1 MLERIREAGSMAWET
16 IRTFGQN
23 DPFMLAAALAYFTL
37 LSIAPL
43 LLVIVGAAGVLMG
56 EAQVQQALVT
66 QARELVGGQGASLL
80 QTVMQNASQSDR
92 NVISMVVGF
101 VLILLGAT
109 TVFAQLQTS
118 LNRIWGIRPA
128 PSNAILGFAR
138 ARLVSLAV
146 VLGLAFLMLASLV
159 LQAAIRAL
167 QDYLASLFPGADLV
181 TIVVNSLLSLGLVA
195 LVLAMLFHY
204 VPDVRIS
211 WRITFIGG
219 VVTALLLTL
228 GNFAIGLYIGRAA
241 VGSAY
246 GAAGSAVVFMVW
258 VYYTGLVLFLGAHTT
273 RIIAWRRG
281 SPIVPSEHAEF
292 LPGAEPP
299 PTRERGY
306 GDEERRR
313 AARDSGARPA
323 PAG

>member
-1 MLERIREAGSMAWET
+1 MTDRIREAGSIAWDT
-16 IRTFGQN
+16 ARTFNQHE
-23 DPFMLAAALAYFTL
+23 PFQLAAALAYCTL

-43 LLVIVGAAGVLMG
+43 LLVIVGAAGILMG
-56 EAQVQQALVT
+56 ESQVQQALVT
-66 QARELVGGQGASLL
+66 QARELVGEQGASLL
-80 QTVMQNASQSDR
+80 RTVMRNASQSDK
-92 NVISMVVGF
+92 NVVSMVVGF
-101 VLILLGAT
+101 LLTVLGAT

-118 LNRIWGIRPA
+118 LNRIWGVRAKPA
-128 PSNAILGFAR
+128 NAILGFAR
-138 ARLVSLAV
+138 ARAVSLAV

-167 QDYLASLFPGADLV
+167 QGYLATLFPGAGIVALV
-181 TIVVNSLLSLGLVA
+181 LNNLLALGLVA
-195 LVLAMLFHY
+195 LVLAMLFRY

-219 VVTALLLTL
+219 IVTALLLTL
-228 GNFAIGLYIGRAA
+228 GNFAIGLYLGQAA

-258 VYYTGLVLFLGAHTT
+258 VYYTGLILFLGAHTT
-273 RIIAWRRG
+273 KVIAQHQG

-292 LPGAEPP
+292 LPGEEPVP
-299 PTRERGY
+299 AG
-306 GDEERRR
+306 RR
-313 AARDSGARPA
+313 AGEDEAQQEAGRDGGARPA

>member
-1 MLERIREAGSMAWET
+1 MLHRLREAGSIAWET
-16 IRTFGQN
+16 VRTFN
-23 DPFMLAAALAYFTL
+23 VHEPFQLAAALAYCTL

-43 LLVIVGAAGVLMG
+43 LLVIVGAAGILMG
-56 EAQVQQALVT
+56 EAEVQQALVT
-66 QARELVGGQGASLL
+66 QARELVGDQGASLL
-80 QTVMQNASQSDR
+80 RTVMRNASQSNR
-92 NVISMVVGF
+92 NVLSMVIGF
-101 VLILLGAT
+101 VLTLLGAT

-118 LNRIWGIRPA
+118 LNRIWGVRPK

-167 QDYLASLFPGADLV
+167 QDYLATLFPGAGIV
-181 TIVVNSLLSLGLVA
+181 TLVVNNLLSLGLVA
-195 LVLAMLFHY
+195 LVLAMLFRY

-228 GNFAIGLYIGRAA
+228 GNFAIGLYLGRAA

-258 VYYTGLVLFLGAHTT
+258 VYYTGLILFLGAHTT
-273 RIIAWRRG
+273 KVIAEHRG

-292 LPGAEPP
+292 LPGEEPAQRG
-299 PTRERGY
+299 RE
-306 GDEERRR
+306 DDAERRR
-313 AARDSGARPA
+313 REERDSGARPA